1 MGRVQEAGR
10 AQEAGDAQ
18 EVGDAQ
24 DACTFEVGRA
34 RTLRQGS
41 DVSLLAFGRMVQQ
54 ALKAAEI
61 LEANEVH
68 AQVVDMRW
76 VKPVDVDAI
85 SRACTTQL
93 LVTLEEGVVAGGAG
107 SAVIEAM
114 ARENLHA
121 PVLQLGIPDT
131 FVSQG
136 STSELLCSL
145 NLHPQ
150 GIANAVL
157 GRLKRM

>member
-1 MGRVQEAGR
+1 M
-10 AQEAGDAQ
+10 
-18 EVGDAQ
+18 
-24 DACTFEVGRA
+24 
-34 RTLRQGS
+34 
-41 DVSLLAFGRMVQQ
+41 LAFGRMVQQ

-76 VKPVDVDAI
+76 AKPVDVDAI
-85 SRACTTQL
+85 SSACTTQL
-93 LVTLEEGVVAGGAG
+93 VVTLEEGVVAGGAG

-114 ARENLHA
+114 ACENLQT

-157 GRLKRM
+157 ERLKRM